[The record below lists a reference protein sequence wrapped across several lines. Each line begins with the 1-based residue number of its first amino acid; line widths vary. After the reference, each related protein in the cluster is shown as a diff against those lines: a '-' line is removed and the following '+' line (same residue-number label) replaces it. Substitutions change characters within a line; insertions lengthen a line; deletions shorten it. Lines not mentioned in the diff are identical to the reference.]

1 VSDGFVIARRER
13 TIMLLLMMVAA
24 VTIADDPVL
33 VLGPTLATERGVS
46 ANWSGL
52 FIAALGVGSVLG
64 SLRRSR
70 HLPTLRLA
78 ATALAALGVTMVLF
92 VATPWIEVSLVAALG
107 AGITA
112 LLANSM
118 TRTLLSKTAGP
129 ERVAPVMAVWAI
141 AWAGSKPLAS
151 FADGSLAGLVGLQ
164 LTGVILALPAFA
176 PIACLIVRRYLPQ
189 LRARYRASK
198 TLPAVLVPADD
209 LISPESFPVLDA
221 T

>member
-1 VSDGFVIARRER
+1 
-13 TIMLLLMMVAA
+13 MLLLMMVAA

-46 ANWSGL
+46 ASWSGL

-64 SLRRSR
+64 SLRRPR

-78 ATALAALGVTMVLF
+78 AIALAALGVSMVLF
-92 VATPWIEVSLVAALG
+92 VATPWIAVSLAAALG

-151 FADGSLAGLVGLQ
+151 FADGSLAGFVGLK

-176 PIACLIVRRYLPQ
+176 PIAYLIVKRYLPQ
-189 LRARYRASK
+189 LRARHRALS
-198 TLPAVLVPADD
+198 TLPAAAVRADD
-209 LISPESFPVLDA
+209 LISTEPFPALDA